1 MGLGRRGQ
9 WMVPGRVPQPLG
21 WRAGFPFGERGPLEP
36 RELRFSPAIS
46 GAWWGGLGGR
56 ERGSRRCW
64 RESSATRF
72 RNQLGLNPPSSVR
85 VWPSEP
91 SRSWSCACRGRHGPG
106 RRTIYQLPGPRTSR
120 LYSSAIALAIPLG
133 MDIDIFASSFW
144 DGVSLNPTQNLYSF

>member
-1 MGLGRRGQ
+1 MA
-9 WMVPGRVPQPLG
+9 PQQSEWSTLKS
-21 WRAGFPFGERGPLEP
+21 ANLTELEP
-36 RELRFSPAIS
+36 TNAVHQPRLLKS
-46 GAWWGGLGGR
+46 G
-56 ERGSRRCW
+56 
-64 RESSATRF
+64 ESSATRF

-106 RRTIYQLPGPRTSR
+106 RRTIYQLPGPGTSR

-133 MDIDIFASSFW
+133 MDIDIVASSFW